1 MKRAQAHNWQILEK
15 IDPQTLSSALIS
27 LPHLS
32 GQVPELVPV
41 KQVQAAAER
50 LQQNP
55 DERTRISEISIL
67 KK

>member
-1 MKRAQAHNWQILEK
+1 MKRAQAHIWQILEK
-15 IDPQTLSSALIS
+15 NDPQTLSTALIS
-27 LPHLS
+27 LPRLS

-41 KQVQAAAER
+41 KHVQAAAER